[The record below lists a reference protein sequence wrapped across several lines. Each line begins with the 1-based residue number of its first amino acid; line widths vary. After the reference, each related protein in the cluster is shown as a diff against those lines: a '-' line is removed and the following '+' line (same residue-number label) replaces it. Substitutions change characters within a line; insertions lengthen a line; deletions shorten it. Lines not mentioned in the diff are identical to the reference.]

1 MPLGRE
7 AGNYKPKVNE
17 NDLSA
22 QMLLSEVKRM
32 SYVLVMKNK
41 QKIKHALISHSYFA
55 MSWPFTS
62 LIM

>member
-22 QMLLSEVKRM
+22 QMLLSEVTIM
-32 SYVLVMKNK
+32 SYLLSMKNK
-41 QKIKHALISHSYFA
+41 QEIKGVCISHSYLA
-55 MSWPFTS
+55 MS
-62 LIM
+62 

>member
-22 QMLLSEVKRM
+22 QMLLSKVKRM
-32 SYVLVMKNK
+32 IYLLVMKNK
-41 QKIKHALISHSYFA
+41 QEIKVG
-55 MSWPFTS
+55 WRRPDKTS
-62 LIM
+62 LVKS

>member
-22 QMLLSEVKRM
+22 QMLLAEVKRM
-32 SYVLVMKNK
+32 IYLLVMKNK
-41 QKIKHALISHSYFA
+41 QEIKGVRISHS
-55 MSWPFTS
+55 
-62 LIM
+62 

>member
-41 QKIKHALISHSYFA
+41 QKIKKTLISHSYFA
-55 MSWPFTS
+55 IF
-62 LIM
+62 

>member
-7 AGNYKPKVNE
+7 AWNYKPKVNE

-32 SYVLVMKNK
+32 IYLLVMKNK
-41 QKIKHALISHSYFA
+41 QEIKGVRISHS
-55 MSWPFTS
+55 
-62 LIM
+62 